1 MSILNHI
8 AIRVNDIEQ
17 SKLFYSKY
25 LGLESSFEQ
34 NIKGKQFEKVSGIVG
49 FDVVFSV
56 MTDKET
62 NVNLELVE
70 FNNEF
75 KDSPSGFNH
84 IAFEVEDVDVLYGEL
99 IRDSI
104 STISEPVT
112 LTDENEK
119 ISGKRFFYFYDPS
132 KNIIE
137 VFNKKK
143 GLYSG

>member
-8 AIRVNDIEQ
+8 AIRVSDIEK
-17 SKLFYSKY
+17 SKLFYKRY
-25 LGLESSFEQ
+25 LGLESSFEH
-34 NIKGKQFEKVSGIVG
+34 NISGGQFEKVSGIIG

-70 FNNEF
+70 FKNEF
-75 KDSPSGFNH
+75 KEKPSGFNH
-84 IAFEVEDVDVLYGEL
+84 IAFEVEDVDILYEKL
-99 IRDSI
+99 VDDNI

-112 LTDENEK
+112 LIHENEK
-119 ISGKRFFYFYDPS
+119 INGKRFFYLFDPD